1 MFCSTR
7 LRRSWWYT
15 KPSAPRAAVDGGDIR
30 DVDRVRFSN
39 NISPNFRVTVQRAGE
54 ERRGRAGPL
63 DVLDSTRVKEFGVAS
78 IVEFEELELSGD
90 VDFFF
95 FFVVVV
101 VVVSA
106 NVSRTPQNNFAIGI
120 TDGQMLP
127 VW

>member
-1 MFCSTR
+1 M
-7 LRRSWWYT
+7 
-15 KPSAPRAAVDGGDIR
+15 
-30 DVDRVRFSN
+30 
-39 NISPNFRVTVQRAGE
+39 TVQRAGE

-95 FFVVVV
+95 FVV

-127 VW
+127 VWRKGYARYVARSDIAPLERLFVFDVAVVSSFENVDDGFVGAAESE